1 MTASVQACAACLR
14 RTALIAALAGHVEVA
29 WRRGRRPGAL
39 LALPRGELVAAV
51 VPDQESRAQLLEAN
65 ARLAPA
71 ALAAAIRAAGLE
83 AVCRCAGPPYPQAL
97 LDTPD
102 APAVVHVLGGLGR
115 LHRLASDPGRCAAIV
130 GARRASPYGLDVAR
144 ALGAGLGAAG
154 ATVVSGMAI
163 GIDTA
168 AHAGAVAATGATVA
182 VLAGGADVAYPAS
195 RRGLHR
201 QIGASGCVISELPPG
216 FRAFR
221 WSFPARNRL
230 IAALASATVVVEAG
244 AASGALI
251 TADLAMDLG
260 REVGA
265 VPGRI
270 TAPQAA
276 GTNALLH
283 GGAHVVRGPED
294 VLSLLS
300 LPAGPAGRDAPA
312 GDALPPGAGLRPGLQ
327 AVLARVAGGAST
339 LGEAAGS
346 GDLAAAMSALAE
358 LELLGLVQ
366 RSAGG
371 RYRVPS
377 PAPVAARR
385 GGERG

>member
-29 WRRGRRPGAL
+29 WRRGHRPGAL
-39 LALPRGELVAAV
+39 LALPRCELVAAV
-51 VPDQESRAQLLEAN
+51 VPGQEARARLLEAN

-71 ALAAAIRAAGLE
+71 ALASAIRAAGLE
-83 AVCRCAGPPYPQAL
+83 AVCRCAGPPYPQGL

-102 APAVVHVLGGLGR
+102 APAVVHVLGGLRR
-115 LHRLASDPGRCAAIV
+115 LHRLTGDPGRCAAVV
-130 GARRASPYGLDVAR
+130 GARRASPYGLDVAH

-154 ATVVSGMAI
+154 ATVVSGLAI

-168 AHAGAVAATGATVA
+168 AHAGAVAASGATVA

-230 IAALASATVVVEAG
+230 IAGLASATVVVEAA

-294 VLSLLS
+294 VLSLLT
-300 LPAGPAGRDAPA
+300 LPAGPDAPA
-312 GDALPPGAGLRPGLQ
+312 GDAPPPGAGLRPGLQ
-327 AVLARVAGGAST
+327 AVLARVAGGAGT
-339 LGEAAGS
+339 LGEAAGT

-371 RYRVPS
+371 RYRVPP
-377 PAPVAARR
+377 PAPAPARLGGQR
-385 GGERG
+385 G